1 MPPLLPDQAVTMIA
15 QIGRASMIADNAP
28 LLGDDSLPSVEI
40 GDEDAPDDDVVGG
53 EDVDTATFKRLYSSL
68 A

>member
-1 MPPLLPDQAVTMIA
+1 MIA

-28 LLGDDSLPSVEI
+28 FLGDDSLPSVEI